1 MENTRKNAYKFYEG
15 DILEK
20 LTGLYNYMVEYF
32 SGDAKRAQHLGTV
45 HSLARQIALS
55 EKVTAETLYILE
67 TAALVHDCGIVP
79 GEALFGKGKCS
90 KKTQEIEGP
99 PIARK
104 ILKNF
109 GFEEPIIDRVCYLVG
124 HHHTYDNIDGIDYQ
138 ILVEADFLVNFY
150 KDGTTEEVIRTCI
163 EKIFKTE
170 TGKRFARQMF
180 AL

>member
-20 LTGLYNYMVEYF
+20 LTDLYNYMVEF
-32 SGDAKRAQHLGTV
+32 FIGDAKRAQHLGTV

-67 TAALVHDCGIVP
+67 IAALVHDCGIVP

-109 GFEEPIIDRVCYLVG
+109 GFEKSFPPFLLSECIIKFPSC
-124 HHHTYDNIDGIDYQ
+124 Q
-138 ILVEADFLVNFY
+138 
-150 KDGTTEEVIRTCI
+150 
-163 EKIFKTE
+163 
-170 TGKRFARQMF
+170 
-180 AL
+180 